1 MSQDCNALAM
11 LLPLGIAAAEAGIVR
26 CMLSGILSSSISP
39 YLIQYTT
46 SDFLAGR
53 ADQLS
58 CLTAADVYRYMAQ
71 KHHATIMGVLLAMA
85 AAKAGTID
93 PIVSKMLCT
102 HAASSLS
109 CYWC

>member
-1 MSQDCNALAM
+1 MIFLSLQPTVPRIDVTTM
-11 LLPLGIAAAEAGIVR
+11 GVLPGMAAAKAGTVDAFGADKSAA
-26 CMLSGILSSSISP
+26 C
-39 YLIQYTT
+39 T
-46 SDFLAGR
+46 
-53 ADQLS
+53 DQLS